1 MIYVL
6 PKDFWMEHLYDKT
19 GDVESQ
25 KNKNVVDDATL
36 FNPRGRTWTVSLY
49 VSAVGT
55 KSVRVSFLTRVW
67 MEFAEDNN
75 LKVGDVCI
83 LELIGK
89 NEMIFKVTIN
99 RDGDYQNSQQ
109 SLGKLNY
116 Q

>member
-1 MIYVL
+1 
-6 PKDFWMEHLYDKT
+6 MEHLYDKT

-25 KNKNVVDDATL
+25 KNKNIVDDATL
-36 FNPRGRTWTVSLY
+36 YVSRGRTWTVMLN

-55 KSVRVSFLTRVW
+55 KSVRVSILKRGW
-67 MEFAEDNN
+67 KEFAEDNK

-83 LELIGK
+83 FELISK